1 MSIIKLGLSGAA
13 VAALAI
19 LLIMDH
25 RATQELRR
33 ENQILR
39 QQIAQHADL
48 RQANQPLLGPQA
60 QAGDPAALPE
70 DEFRELLKLRG
81 EDGRLRQQP
90 QPETRR
96 SGSVPA
102 HSSVNPTAP
111 PAQPLD
117 VDLPMESWAFAGH
130 ADPQSAFQSFLW
142 ASTTR
147 DARKM
152 LESRIPGAKEEAKT
166 PADEQ
171 RMVEV
176 IDGNVSKWTGVRL
189 IAQQMPAEDQIVY
202 TVNIRYAAGTE
213 STIKM
218 CMKRI
223 GSEWKY
229 NGEHAADWNP

>member
-13 VAALAI
+13 VAVLAI

-33 ENQILR
+33 ENQVLR
-39 QQIAQHADL
+39 QQIAHYADL
-48 RQANQPLLGPQA
+48 RQANPPLPGPRA
-60 QAGDPAALPE
+60 QAGAPAALP
-70 DEFRELLKLRG
+70 DDQSRELLKLRG
-81 EDGRLRQQP
+81 EVGRLRQQA
-90 QPETRR
+90 QPEDRR
-96 SGSVPA
+96 SGSVPT
-102 HSSVNPTAP
+102 HYSVNPAAP
-111 PAQPLD
+111 PARPLD
-117 VDLPMESWAFAGH
+117 VDLPKESWTFAGH

-152 LESRIPGAKEEAKT
+152 LESMVPEAKEEAKT

-171 RMVEV
+171 RMVEI
-176 IDGNVSKWTGVRL
+176 IDGNVSKWTGVHL

-202 TVNIRYAAGTE
+202 TINSRYAAGTE

>member
-1 MSIIKLGLSGAA
+1 
-13 VAALAI
+13 
-19 LLIMDH
+19 
-25 RATQELRR
+25 
-33 ENQILR
+33 
-39 QQIAQHADL
+39 
-48 RQANQPLLGPQA
+48 
-60 QAGDPAALPE
+60 
-70 DEFRELLKLRG
+70 
-81 EDGRLRQQP
+81 
-90 QPETRR
+90 
-96 SGSVPA
+96 
-102 HSSVNPTAP
+102 
-111 PAQPLD
+111 
-117 VDLPMESWAFAGH
+117 MESWAFAGH

>member
-81 EDGRLRQQP
+81 EDGRLRQQA
-90 QPETRR
+90 QPENRR

>member
-19 LLIMDH
+19 LLIRDH

-33 ENQILR
+33 ENQVLR
-39 QQIAQHADL
+39 QQIAHYADL
-48 RQANQPLLGPQA
+48 RQANQPLPGPQA
-60 QAGDPAALPE
+60 QAGDPVALPE
-70 DEFRELLKLRG
+70 DQFRELLKLRG
-81 EDGRLRQQP
+81 EVGRLRQQA
-90 QPETRR
+90 QPENRR

-102 HSSVNPTAP
+102 HSSLKPTAP

-117 VDLPMESWAFAGH
+117 VDLPKESWAFAGY

-152 LESRIPGAKEEAKT
+152 LESMIPEAKEEAKT

-171 RMVEV
+171 RMVEI
-176 IDGNVSKWTGVRL
+176 IDGNLSKCTGVRL

-202 TVNIRYAAGTE
+202 TITARDAAGTE
-213 STIKM
+213 STIKI

-229 NGEHAADWNP
+229 NGERAADWNP